1 MEKKVWRVGE
11 VAGLISRVT
20 KCSHL
25 FLWGFGLISHIII
38 GKDTARPVVGAQRL
52 ERALQLFLSR
62 LSFKTTFRE
71 NQYFDS

>member
-1 MEKKVWRVGE
+1 MMPHGKKSLACWRGRRSD
-11 VAGLISRVT
+11 ISWDKV
-20 KCSHL
+20 
-25 FLWGFGLISHIII
+25 FLRAFGLISQIVI
-38 GKDTARPVVGAQRL
+38 GKDTVGPVGTQRL